1 MFSLRMS
8 LSDTDKMPAADGSD
22 FAVGEGRIEAFKSLH
37 IVGSSDDRDG
47 RRSIWFGEDKDPF
60 AERTIEPAGRNEY
73 TAFIDY
79 SGVKI
84 ALIGAPGQKRI
95 AISRTAAGGWPL
107 YVAVAGE
114 EIAASWRFE
123 QAVEVLE
130 RPRPNVQACRFF
142 LEFNGVYTRDQVIE
156 GVYMLWPGES
166 LEFGDDGLTFHKGE
180 HDNVVTPSTLT
191 SDARATDEFLFLI
204 ADALRLNLE
213 RSRNPVVEL
222 SGGFDSSCVAL
233 AARSIR
239 PDLNSHGLIQ
249 EGAVG
254 RQQTARRDE
263 LIALL
268 QVRDSTYPAGAD
280 PPFAAL
286 ATVAECSFTP
296 FDDIYRMQSVRGVEN
311 HPAFPFDL
319 LITGL
324 GGDELT
330 KEDTFLRG
338 SLELGG
344 NIPTSS
350 MTAAVGRCDMF
361 MRRGI
366 WVAHPLV
373 AQPIVDFCRAL
384 PAKMREKRLLNVL
397 TLARSGLSDGFLFPR
412 YYEHYGSLIQR
423 EASLFDFDVPLRESL
438 VADYGLGDLSTL
450 LHEAREGT
458 LMGLDH
464 PLITRLWLHMKL
476 EMVLRRY
483 VR

>member
-8 LSDTDKMPAADGSD
+8 LSDADGKLTAD
-22 FAVGEGRIEAFKSLH
+22 GVDARMGDGRIEAFKSLH
-37 IVGSSDDRDG
+37 IGSSVEERDG
-47 RRSIWFGEDKDPF
+47 RASIWFGESEDPF
-60 AERTIEPAGRNEY
+60 AGETVEPGGRNRY
-73 TAFIDY
+73 TDFIAY
-79 SGVKI
+79 SGAKI
-84 ALIGAPGQKRI
+84 VVEGAAGQKRI

-107 YVAVAGE
+107 YVAAAGE

-123 QAVEVLE
+123 DAVAVLE
-130 RPRPNVQACRFF
+130 RPRPNIEACRFF
-142 LEFNGVYTRDQVIE
+142 LEFNGSYSRDQVID

-166 LEFGDDGLTFHKGE
+166 LEFSAGGLAFHKAE
-180 HDNVVTPSTLT
+180 FDQIVMPSTLT
-191 SDARATDEFLFLI
+191 GDARATDEFLFLI

-213 RSRNPVVEL
+213 RSRNPIVEL

-233 AARSIR
+233 AARSVR
-239 PDLNSHGLIQ
+239 SDLNSYGMIH

-254 RQQTARRDE
+254 RQQADRRRE
-263 LIALL
+263 LVELL
-268 QVRDSTYPAGAD
+268 QIRDVTYPSYEDA
-280 PPFAAL
+280 PFAAL
-286 ATVAECSFTP
+286 QNVAECSLTP
-296 FDDIYRMQSVRGVEN
+296 FDDIYRMQSVHGVES

-324 GGDELT
+324 GGDELSA
-330 KEDTFLRG
+330 ENSYFRG
-338 SLELGG
+338 RLELGG

-366 WVAHPLV
+366 WVAHPLI

-384 PAKMREKRLLNVL
+384 PAKMREKRLLNIL

-412 YYEHYGSLIQR
+412 YYEHYGNLILR
-423 EASLFDFDVPLRESL
+423 EVSLFDFDVPFRQSL
-438 VADYGLGDLSTL
+438 VGDYAIGDVTGL
-450 LHEAREGT
+450 LHQAREASLLGF
-458 LMGLDH
+458 DH
-464 PLITRLWLHMKL
+464 PLITKLWLLMKL